1 MTFEIGNKV
10 FVKGYDW
17 SANIIKELDNDM
29 VFITTPSGMGRD
41 VHKNDIREHL
51 FGDILTE
58 FPENKSIIV
67 VTNYPN
73 GIIAGVFE
81 DTCYVTFENGSGRD
95 FPFYNIRKI

>member
-1 MTFEIGNKV
+1 MNSKLNTVNKKNYEIGNKV
-10 FVKGYDW
+10 FVQGY
-17 SANIIKELDNDM
+17 DM
-29 VFITTPSGMGRD
+29 VFVTTPSGMGRD

-73 GIIAGVFE
+73 GIISGVFE